1 MTCGVARV
9 AFQPPGAAVLKPVEN
24 KTHFWFLRKK
34 KKTNNNIRN
43 ETVLLLPKMLLEETQ
58 GLRSKPSMSLTAGPM
73 EMTAVTEAEQAQVAI
88 STPCQEAASTWSPCS
103 LSSQRSHRKP
113 QSKRGHGTCGSA
125 RF

>member
-1 MTCGVARV
+1 M

-73 EMTAVTEAEQAQVAI
+73 EMTAVTEAEPAQVAI
-88 STPCQEAASTWSPCS
+88 STPRQEAART
-103 LSSQRSHRKP
+103 
-113 QSKRGHGTCGSA
+113 
-125 RF
+125 